1 MPSCFHYC
9 FTGGGGKKSLKLLPL
24 YRCDL
29 PVLPLRD
36 SLQSQVHDPETF
48 EFLYLIAQ
56 ILTHPSDLA
65 VQALGEYDP
74 EAACSGLHHLAG
86 SCHCIQDRYSCTYP
100 ADKAFIYW
108 FIYCHKVFFFMAVS
122 GAHDLIYQVSFIGE
136 KEQALR
142 FLVQS
147 AHRIDPQGIIQV
159 FCYSGF
165 LTLLFCTAD
174 NSSGFV
180 K

>member
-29 PVLPLRD
+29 PVLSLRD

-48 EFLYLIAQ
+48 EFLYLVAQ

-74 EAACSGLHHLAG
+74 EEILFVV
-86 SCHCIQDRYSCTYP
+86 Q
-100 ADKAFIYW
+100 
-108 FIYCHKVFFFMAVS
+108 
-122 GAHDLIYQVSFIGE
+122 GE
-136 KEQALR
+136 LEYTESL
-142 FLVQS
+142 
-147 AHRIDPQGIIQV
+147 D
-159 FCYSGF
+159 
-165 LTLLFCTAD
+165 D
-174 NSSGFV
+174 DEE
-180 K
+180 